1 METYF
6 NKFPNTVYND
16 TSCTDITKRV
26 SISQKI
32 LRRKNLFY
40 LYEIENDLRPDQVS
54 NYYYND
60 PAYEWL
66 IYLQNEIIDP
76 YYGWY
81 ISENDFNNMIV
92 DTYGSYEKALQK
104 IKYYQLNWFG
114 ELSDISVSF
123 YNNNLPD
130 VLKKY
135 YVPDYGAG
143 VKIVSYKLR
152 EEDWIVN
159 TNKIMKLNLSSFIT
173 SNVNGNSFTTSEIVN
188 IKQNY
193 ATSETTANAEVV
205 VANSTVVTIKNVEG
219 SIANNFYVVQ
229 PSTNTI
235 AQYTNS
241 EVISQN
247 IPSDETIYWTAISCY
262 EYERRKNEAN
272 KTIRLLDSNFALE
285 AAENLRVK
293 LLD

>member
-6 NKFPNTVYND
+6 TKFPNTVYND

>member
-6 NKFPNTVYND
+6 TKFPNTVYND

-40 LYEIENDLRPDQVS
+40 LYEIENDLRPEQVS

>member
-6 NKFPNTVYND
+6 TKFPNTVYND

-262 EYERRKNEAN
+262 EYERRKNE
-272 KTIRLLDSNFALE
+272 D
-285 AAENLRVK
+285 
-293 LLD
+293 D